1 MATRNSKNDNNQ
13 TQRKSQRDQN
23 SEVPFSI
30 ASISSITNILGHHRR
45 RRTSSSSTGIDAQL
59 DIHRI
64 EQARAGGQR
73 LPGIPGDQQPDGYRL
88 SVIQDRSGAVSDRWR
103 HRPPLLDRSRAAQ
116 GAEEIRQ
123 AVRYRRH
130 RMRQDR
136 LAADQRRDG
145 MQSRWECRRQLPSA
159 FDDVDADE
167 RKTFYVKAVFPCF

>member
-73 LPGIPGDQQPDGYRL
+73 LPAYLVINNPTDTVYQSFKIDLVLFQTDGVIGRRFSIDLAPLRAQKKSVKLFDIDGIACDKIGSLLINDVMECKADGNAVDNCLQHLTTSTLTNVKL
-88 SVIQDRSGAVSDRWR
+88 S
-103 HRPPLLDRSRAAQ
+103 
-116 GAEEIRQ
+116 
-123 AVRYRRH
+123 
-130 RMRQDR
+130 
-136 LAADQRRDG
+136 
-145 MQSRWECRRQLPSA
+145 
-159 FDDVDADE
+159 
-167 RKTFYVKAVFPCF
+167 K

>member
-64 EQARAGGQR
+64 EQARAGEQR

-116 GAEEIRQ
+116 AQKKSVKLFDIDGIACDKIGSLLINDVMECKADGN
-123 AVRYRRH
+123 AVDNCLQH
-130 RMRQDR
+130 
-136 LAADQRRDG
+136 LTT
-145 MQSRWECRRQLPSA
+145 STL
-159 FDDVDADE
+159 
-167 RKTFYVKAVFPCF
+167 TNVKLSK